1 MSETFA
7 NRPTWAEINL
17 DNLAFNFHS
26 VKRFVGE
33 NLAFMA
39 IVKADG
45 YGHGAIGC
53 AKRLEAEGVNWF
65 GVALLEEGLE
75 LRQNAIKSPILC
87 LGSFWAGQEN
97 SLLENDLTPVIYQTE
112 AAERLNRAARAKKII
127 ADVHVTSDT

>member
-45 YGHGAIGC
+45 YGHGAIGSV
-53 AKRLEAEGVNWF
+53 R
-65 GVALLEEGLE
+65 
-75 LRQNAIKSPILC
+75 
-87 LGSFWAGQEN
+87 
-97 SLLENDLTPVIYQTE
+97 
-112 AAERLNRAARAKKII
+112 
-127 ADVHVTSDT
+127 